1 MSRLEKLRSLFEE
14 LSSEYGGGGIE
25 VDEALESME
34 DAIAML
40 QDAIERLDEA
50 WR

>member
-1 MSRLEKLRSLFEE
+1 MKKLEQLRSIFEE
-14 LSSEYGGGGIE
+14 LSSAYGGAGLE
-25 VDEALESME
+25 VDDALESME